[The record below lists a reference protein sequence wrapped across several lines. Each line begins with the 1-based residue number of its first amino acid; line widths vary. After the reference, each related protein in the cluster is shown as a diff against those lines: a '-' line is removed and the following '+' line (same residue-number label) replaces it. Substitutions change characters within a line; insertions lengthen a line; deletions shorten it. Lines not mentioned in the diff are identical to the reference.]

1 MPENGTKPGYKT
13 TEFWMTVVA
22 DILGLITLSGVVV
35 EGTTMSTIV
44 GGAIIVLSTLGYDA
58 ARSKAKT
65 GG

>member
-13 TEFWMTVVA
+13 TEFWMTVAA
-22 DILGLITLSGVVV
+22 DVLGLVTLSGAIV